1 MFNTQS
7 IVLKMLL
14 MADKITAINIF
25 SRLHKDLFNDAFAS
39 IYKSIHNYYKKHGD
53 MPSID
58 SLVLES
64 SRNAKLSQAL
74 SVLINTP
81 TPEVDILH
89 AIQVL
94 ESEYTQDLFLQLVDS
109 DILRDITML
118 DKDEII
124 DRVSGLALKLEEKVS
139 YTGNIFNANQ
149 ISIFEEK
156 DSTNLTLI
164 PLGLCNEF
172 DAYSGGLGRGETL
185 LIGGYRG
192 TGKSVVCSNLQVNQ
206 YEQGNIAPYFSLE
219 MKAVEVLRRNLAIMS
234 GISALDIRKQQVKDL
249 AVMQLARTRA
259 KMFLGGEE
267 YYQQYIKQYSVKEM
281 SDFYEFEQKLMG
293 DFELHTPMIII
304 HDPELTTAKLD
315 GIAYKTV
322 SQYGEDKVPLIILD
336 YINQVKVDG
345 SSETDMYDWK
355 QQMIVSKSFKNTCA
369 KLNVGGVTPYQMD
382 KNGNARMSQG
392 ILDSCDMAMN
402 LNAAKNDKNQGGILF
417 DFVKVRSMSGIKFM
431 PATDWNCL
439 KIDNTTNLTTI
450 DINEMQAE
458 FVLPI
463 EENKSKQRQK
473 PAAKAQ
479 SDGEG
484 AADI

>member
-14 MADKITAINIF
+14 MADKVTAINIF
-25 SRLHKDLFNDAFAS
+25 SRLHKDLFNDAFSS
-39 IYKSIHNYYKKHGD
+39 IYRSIHNYYNKHGE

-74 SVLINTP
+74 GVLINTP
-81 TPEVDILH
+81 IPQVDILH
-89 AIQVL
+89 AIEVL

-149 ISIFEEK
+149 ISVFEEK
-156 DSTNLTLI
+156 NQVNLTLI

-172 DAYSGGLGRGETL
+172 DAYAGGLGRSEVL

-206 YEQGNIAPYFSLE
+206 YLQGNIAPYFSLE
-219 MKAVEVLRRNLAIMS
+219 MKADEVLRRNLAILS
-234 GISALDIRKQQVKDL
+234 GVSALDIRKQSVKDM
-249 AVMQLARTRA
+249 AVLKLARTRA
-259 KMFLGGEE
+259 QMFLGGEE
-267 YYQQYIKQYSVKEM
+267 YYHEYVKKYSVKEM
-281 SDFYEFEQKLMG
+281 SDFFEFDQKLMA

-304 HDPELTTAKLD
+304 HDPTLTTAKLD

-322 SQYGEDKVPLIILD
+322 SQYSEEKVPLIILD
-336 YINQVKVDG
+336 YLNQVRVEGTGD
-345 SSETDMYDWK
+345 TDMYDWK
-355 QQMIVSKSFKNTCA
+355 AQMIVSKSFKNTCA
-369 KLNVGGVTPYQMD
+369 KLNTAGVSPFQMD

-417 DFVKVRSMSGIKFM
+417 DFVKVRSMSAIKFM

-439 KIDNTTNLTTI
+439 KIDNTTNLTTA

-458 FVLPI
+458 FVLAMDEPRA
-463 EENKSKQRQK
+463 QRK
-473 PAAKAQ
+473 PKAAPKE
-479 SDGEG
+479 STSGEG